1 MSVNVGSFRPSPNFE
16 SECLKE
22 LNRLK
27 DQILAALKIS
37 ADSAFNVP
45 GLLTQIANSV
55 EFNNLADI
63 IAKRFF
69 SRCVYKND
77 DTYRK
82 AFFGRA
88 YEIFKGLTGDEDL
101 LSFIRSQIEEKANL
115 FRTIPTDL
123 AKAIIPHVNEWG
135 LEGRTSK
142 GIFED
147 LKTKIPAL
155 LDFQIRRIART
166 EISKTLTDITRYKCG
181 KGQVNIYQ
189 WKASGGERGDGRTR
203 NSHRKMANVLVFW
216 GEPPAP
222 EDLFPNYSESGK
234 RQKNTLGHY
243 HAGCCP
249 NCRCVA
255 MPVVSVSD
263 IEFPA
268 KIYMGGAIR
277 KIGKREL
284 LELLKVQN
292 EFKPAPADEGQNKG
306 TPGGDKAVDV
316 VTNPPTVPTAKPKAK
331 RQAKPLMPLQLLKN
345 KITNLL
351 VDSFGIPKT
360 NIYLE
365 HFNEEETAA
374 IGEVFENLKTVKAE
388 IEKEAGFDFEISS
401 IRHLGSTQEFEK
413 KVNSKKNREKIEEAF
428 LEKYRQANP
437 GVSDERL
444 IIPAKKAAR
453 NYLKKLGY
461 SQTETG
467 AFIIGNIWG
476 LDENIR
482 GLYINP
488 IANRL
493 RKARNKDDHKHSP
506 PGTTNIK
513 GTINHEIGH
522 SLDFVFN
529 LSSDKKIQE
538 LYNEDLKRWLS
549 VKTRWYDEVQG
560 LKFFKSDFE
569 EAFEEAKKEY
579 QRTAKKGEDFD
590 FLSGYAFENQ
600 NTNAKDEAR
609 YYEFIAEATSEIL
622 TVGYENARPR
632 TKKIWDE
639 ILRVIKESKK
649 KK

>member
-1 MSVNVGSFRPSPNFE
+1 M
-16 SECLKE
+16 
-22 LNRLK
+22 
-27 DQILAALKIS
+27 KIS

-292 EFKPAPADEGQNKG
+292 EFKPAPVDEDKNG
-306 TPGGDKAVDV
+306 TKPGEDKAVEV
-316 VTNPPTVPTAKPKAK
+316 VTNPPAVPTKETTAK
-331 RQAKPLMPLQLLKN
+331 RQAKPLTPLQLLKN
-345 KITNLL
+345 KITELL
-351 VDSFGIPKT
+351 AGSFGISKKDV
-360 NIYLE
+360 YLE

-374 IGEVFENLKTVKAE
+374 IGEIFENFKKVKEE
-388 IEKEAGFDFEISS
+388 IEKKTGVNVELSS
-401 IRHLGSTQEFEK
+401 IRHLGSVQEFEK
-413 KVNSKKNREKIEEAF
+413 KINSKKSREKIEEAF
-428 LEKYRQANP
+428 MEKYRKANP
-437 GVSDERL
+437 GVSDEKLRL
-444 IIPAKKAAR
+444 PAKRAAK
-453 NYLKKLGY
+453 NYLKMFGY
-461 SQTETG
+461 SSLEDLPELPKYKLDANKQIVIDE
-467 AFIIGNIWG
+467 IIEEKVE
-476 LDENIR
+476 ENI
-482 GLYINP
+482 
-488 IANRL
+488 
-493 RKARNKDDHKHSP
+493 
-506 PGTTNIK
+506 
-513 GTINHEIGH
+513 
-522 SLDFVFN
+522 
-529 LSSDKKIQE
+529 
-538 LYNEDLKRWLS
+538 
-549 VKTRWYDEVQG
+549 
-560 LKFFKSDFE
+560 
-569 EAFEEAKKEY
+569 
-579 QRTAKKGEDFD
+579 
-590 FLSGYAFENQ
+590 EN
-600 NTNAKDEAR
+600 
-609 YYEFIAEATSEIL
+609 
-622 TVGYENARPR
+622 
-632 TKKIWDE
+632 
-639 ILRVIKESKK
+639 
-649 KK
+649 